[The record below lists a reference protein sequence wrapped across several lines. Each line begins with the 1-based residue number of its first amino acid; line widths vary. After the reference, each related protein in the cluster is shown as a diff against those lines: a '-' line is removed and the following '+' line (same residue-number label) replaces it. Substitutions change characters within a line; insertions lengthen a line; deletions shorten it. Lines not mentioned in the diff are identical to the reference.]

1 MGLRKDPGILS
12 DNSALKSRGFVERIV
27 NGASPLVSVIIS
39 SFNRKD
45 FIAKAIDSVLCQ
57 SYQQIE
63 VVVVDGGSKDGTQK
77 ILGGYGD
84 KLIWISEPDRGEADA
99 YNKGLRLCH
108 GDIVAFLPSD
118 DVLQPGT
125 VGIAVQEFE
134 TSRPEVAMVNGDAF
148 LIDTSDHIIGFVRG
162 LALTSEYLRNVDAER
177 VIQPSTFLKKG
188 AVEQAGGWD
197 PAVPYANDLDLW
209 IRILARSSCRYVQ
222 TPLASVRDHPGSL
235 TISRFR
241 KVILNNFQIRRKHG
255 GALWC
260 PATFR
265 QLRLLVKHTLSGR
278 RLARR

>member
-1 MGLRKDPGILS
+1 LAALS
-12 DNSALKSRGFVERIV
+12 SALKSRWSAERIV
-27 NGASPLVSVIIS
+27 NETSPLVSIIIS

-45 FIAKAIDSVLCQ
+45 FIAKTIDSVLSQ
-57 SYQQIE
+57 SYSQIE

-77 ILGGYGD
+77 ILSGYGD
-84 KLIWISEPDRGEADA
+84 KLNWISEPDRGEADA

-118 DVLQPGT
+118 DVLQSGT

-134 TSRPEVAMVNGDAF
+134 NSGPEVAMVNGDAF

-177 VIQPSTFLKKG
+177 VIQASTFLKKQ
-188 AVEQAGGWD
+188 AVEQAGAWD
-197 PAVPYANDLDLW
+197 PAVRYASDLDLW
-209 IRILARSSCRYVQ
+209 IRILAQSSCRYVQ
-222 TPLASVRDHPGSL
+222 APLASVRDHPGSF
-235 TISRFR
+235 TVSRFR

-265 QLRLLVKHTLSGR
+265 QLKLLVKHTLSGR